1 MRGLASVVEFSIW
14 GVFSAFWTFPREA
27 SDASLSVEETKKTLW
42 VFLDAEGITQ
52 HLY

>member
-14 GVFSAFWTFPREA
+14 GVFPREA